1 MWVGQWDLEVE
12 LDRVAAEDDL
22 LEDRA
27 DQRLSL
33 TKGQGVESLGEGR
46 REVLDALQQLA
57 TRAGVLVLLSQRLEL
72 VLERL
77 EPSRDW
83 LGAIGELLPVEEPA
97 LIGIEQPAAFVANAC
112 HPLLGVLDLAGE
124 DRRVQ

>member
-1 MWVGQWDLEVE
+1 MGLGQRDLEVE

-27 DQRLSL
+27 DQRLSFRE
-33 TKGQGVESLGEGR
+33 GQGVEPLGEDR

-57 TRAGVLVLLSQRLEL
+57 ARARVLVLLPKRLEL

-77 EPSRDW
+77 EPSRDR
-83 LGAIGELLPVEEPA
+83 LGAIGELLGVKEPA
-97 LIGIEQPAAFVANAC
+97 LIRIEQPAAFVADAR
-112 HPLLGVLDLAGE
+112 HALLGAGDLARE
-124 DRRVQ
+124 ERPIQ